1 MTTHCISGKIAFQPH
16 FRRRVEAGFD
26 GGTLSTDG
34 GAVLLRDL
42 EERLGI
48 VKRFTCCFDDRR
60 DQAMIE
66 HSLEALVRQ
75 RVFALALGHE
85 DVNDHDQLRHDRL
98 LALACGRKDLD
109 GATRRRARDRGI
121 PLAGKSTLD
130 RIVLDVD
137 ATDMPLHGRQ
147 EGRFFHGCHDEYC
160 HLPLYIFCGERLLC
174 AKLRTSNRDASD
186 GLVEEL
192 ERIVP
197 QLRAAWPET
206 RIVVRGDSGF
216 CRERIMTWCE
226 GNGVHHLFGLARNK
240 RLLAEIAPQM
250 ERSRRRSIAMRM
262 KARQRAEAGDG
273 AEARTAGAS
282 RRFRDFQ
289 YRTLKSWSRPRWV
302 VGKAEY
308 TRLGPNPRFVVTSLP
323 RGEADARE
331 LYEGLYCAGGEME
344 NRIKE
349 QKLMMF
355 ADRVSTRKMHSN
367 QIRLHLSSIAYVLMQ
382 SLRRL
387 ALAGTALARAQC
399 GTIRVRLLKLATRVS
414 TSVRR
419 VRLQFSD
426 SHPGQGLFRQVA
438 GNIARIP
445 KRA

>member
-1 MTTHCISGKIAFQPH
+1 
-16 FRRRVEAGFD
+16 
-26 GGTLSTDG
+26 
-34 GAVLLRDL
+34 
-42 EERLGI
+42 
-48 VKRFTCCFDDRR
+48 
-60 DQAMIE
+60 
-66 HSLEALVRQ
+66 
-75 RVFALALGHE
+75 
-85 DVNDHDQLRHDRL
+85 
-98 LALACGRKDLD
+98 
-109 GATRRRARDRGI
+109 
-121 PLAGKSTLD
+121 
-130 RIVLDVD
+130 
-137 ATDMPLHGRQ
+137 
-147 EGRFFHGCHDEYC
+147 
-160 HLPLYIFCGERLLC
+160 
-174 AKLRTSNRDASD
+174 
-186 GLVEEL
+186 
-192 ERIVP
+192 
-197 QLRAAWPET
+197 
-206 RIVVRGDSGF
+206 
-216 CRERIMTWCE
+216 
-226 GNGVHHLFGLARNK
+226 
-240 RLLAEIAPQM
+240 
-250 ERSRRRSIAMRM
+250 MRM
-262 KARQRAEAGDG
+262 TARQRAEAGDG

-289 YRTLKSWSRPRWV
+289 YRTLKSWSRARRV

-331 LYEGLYCAGGEME
+331 LYEGLYCARGEME

-426 SHPGQGLFRQVA
+426 SHPGQALFRQVA
-438 GNIARIP
+438 SAARKGSFHATTIGNSPAIRNSSPLGEKYGLACISHRSP
-445 KRA
+445 TTDAEH

>member
-1 MTTHCISGKIAFQPH
+1 MTA
-16 FRRRVEAGFD
+16 
-26 GGTLSTDG
+26 
-34 GAVLLRDL
+34 
-42 EERLGI
+42 
-48 VKRFTCCFDDRR
+48 
-60 DQAMIE
+60 
-66 HSLEALVRQ
+66 
-75 RVFALALGHE
+75 
-85 DVNDHDQLRHDRL
+85 
-98 LALACGRKDLD
+98 
-109 GATRRRARDRGI
+109 ATRRRARDRGV
-121 PLAGKSTLD
+121 PLAGKSTLNRLEDCSASAADHHRHHRIAADIAAMDDLLVALFVESFDQPPD

-147 EGRFFHGCHDEYC
+147 EGRFFHGYYDEYC

-174 AKLRTSNRDASD
+174 AKLRTSNRDAGD

-262 KARQRAEAGDG
+262 TARQRAEAGDG

-289 YRTLKSWSRPRWV
+289 YRTLKSWSRARRV

-331 LYEGLYCAGGEME
+331 LYEGLYCARGEME

-367 QIRLHLSSIAYVLMQ
+367 QIRLHLSSIAYVLLQ

-426 SHPGQGLFRQVA
+426 SHPGQRLFRQVA